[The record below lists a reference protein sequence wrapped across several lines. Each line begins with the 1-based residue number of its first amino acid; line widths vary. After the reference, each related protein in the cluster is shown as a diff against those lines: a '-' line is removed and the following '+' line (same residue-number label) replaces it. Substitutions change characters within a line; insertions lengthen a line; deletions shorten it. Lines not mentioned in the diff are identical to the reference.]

1 MLVLVVSSLSVLIST
16 VGAAENVELG
26 KDLSVTLDLIKHQ
39 PCRDGKWTKKLEF
52 EPGNDRKGP
61 KLEPQAD
68 KPNCF
73 TIGGKVEVLEDFGG
87 EFSIYLELKNTAK
100 KNTVPEKCVRQPENG
115 CGGFG
120 SCLYCNACETF
131 GDKLGVQAQLLLDGK
146 PISCADGLKKGSYD
160 NLKLAFCLPDID
172 DVISSQGLSKE
183 SFLQLI
189 QADDSTAVRAMGIF
203 ATVYVFDSDVSKQM
217 ATQIKIEGVYRRTK
231 YSFFKDQPLPAEVY
245 WSLPFNQLIKNQQ
258 SYVACHKIYGNLKV
272 NRK

>member
-1 MLVLVVSSLSVLIST
+1 MRIFILGLAVFG
-16 VGAAENVELG
+16 VGLCAENVDIG
-26 KDLSVTLDLIKHQ
+26 NDLSVTLELIKHQ
-39 PCRDGKWTKKLEF
+39 PCKAGKWNKKLEF
-52 EPGNDRKGP
+52 ESGNDKKGP
-61 KLEPQAD
+61 KLEVQD
-68 KPNCF
+68 GKPNCF

-87 EFSIYLELKNTAK
+87 DFSIYLELKNTAK
-100 KNTVPEKCVRQPENG
+100 KNSVPEKCAKQPENG

-131 GDKLGVQAQLLLDGK
+131 GDKIGVRAQLLLDGK
-146 PISCADGLKKGSYD
+146 PISCKDGLKRGSYD
-160 NLKLAFCLPDID
+160 NLKLAFCLPNIEE
-172 DVISSQGLSKE
+172 VISSQGLTKE

-189 QADDSTAVRAMGIF
+189 QADDLNSVRAIGVF

-258 SYVACHKIYGNLKV
+258 EYVACHRIFGNLKIQ
-272 NRK
+272 KKD